1 MTLVTA
7 PTINNNNNN
16 SNTTRTC
23 PTPFALSARHVVT
36 CRVTVLKMQKEYMSM
51 VGNANAVAPSII
63 ARLSVRKQTA
73 KRPEGKLPPLDNTKF
88 DDGISDG
95 SNSVVVVI
103 DTNSLI
109 PSRKTKPKKPRV
121 VKF

>member
-1 MTLVTA
+1 M
-7 PTINNNNNN
+7 
-16 SNTTRTC
+16 S
-23 PTPFALSARHVVT
+23 FALSAMHAVT
-36 CRVTVLKMQKEYMSM
+36 CPVPVLKMQNEYMSM
-51 VGNANAVAPSII
+51 VGNARCGSKYHRASKCPE
-63 ARLSVRKQTA
+63 KQTA
-73 KRPEGKLPPLDNTKF
+73 KRPGGKLPPLDNTKF

-103 DTNSLI
+103 DANSLI